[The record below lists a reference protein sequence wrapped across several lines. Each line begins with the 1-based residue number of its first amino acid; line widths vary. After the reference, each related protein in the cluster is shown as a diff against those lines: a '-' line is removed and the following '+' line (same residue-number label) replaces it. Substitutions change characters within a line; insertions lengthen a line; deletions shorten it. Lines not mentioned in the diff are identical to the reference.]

1 LIIAGFLL
9 SLAASVGPTALYA
22 LAFYWADRY
31 EREPIWL
38 ALAAFLWG
46 ALPAIAVSLIVELA
60 AGAPFVDAPGSMA
73 AALVENAVVAPIVEE
88 VAKALALL
96 AIALFMRR
104 EFDGVLDGLT
114 YGALIGF
121 GFAMTENFFYFLGAF
136 DEGGFGGLFVLVY
149 LRAIL
154 FGLNHAFYTSLT
166 GIGFGLGRE
175 SGRRLWRTLLPVAGL
190 VAAIGVHSLHNL
202 GSSLASVAPAAM
214 LLTLMVAAGGVA
226 VTLLAVALSW
236 QRERSWI
243 RAELAPE
250 VGVLITDEDYRG
262 LVERWRP
269 PVRRSPANA
278 SREKRRRH
286 LCVELALS
294 KHRLRTLGAADD
306 PTLPARIEE
315 LRHAIAQTYTPA
327 PVAAA

>member
-1 LIIAGFLL
+1 MIVGFVL
-9 SLAASVGPTALYA
+9 SVAAAVVPTGMYA

-31 EREPIWL
+31 EREPVWL

-46 ALPAIAVSLIVELA
+46 AIPAIVVSLIAELA
-60 AGAPFVDAPGSMA
+60 AGAPFVDAPGSVA
-73 AALVENAVVAPIVEE
+73 EALVESAVVAPIVEE
-88 VAKALALL
+88 VAKAMALV
-96 AIALFMRR
+96 AIAVFMHR

-136 DEGGFGGLFVLVY
+136 GEGGVGGLVALVY

-154 FGLNHAFYTSLT
+154 FGLNHAFYTGLT

-175 SGRRLWRTLLPVAGL
+175 SRRRLWRYLLPMAGL
-190 VAAIGVHSLHNL
+190 IAAIGVHSVHNA

-214 LLTLMVAAGGVA
+214 LLTLLVAGGGIA

-236 QRERSWI
+236 QRERAWI

-250 VGVLITDEDYRG
+250 VGALISADEYRS

-269 PVRRSPANA
+269 PARGTPASA
-278 SREKRRRH
+278 VGEKRRRH

-294 KHRLRTLGAADD
+294 KRRLRNLGAADD
-306 PTLPARIEE
+306 PSLPDRIEQ
-315 LRHAIAQTYTPA
+315 LRSAIAETYAPA
-327 PVAAA
+327 STSVA